1 MLRTTHAAFSAA
13 LSKADSISVLPYDT
27 RLQQHSVLGRR
38 VARNTHNILAE
49 ECGLA
54 LSGDP
59 VRGAHLLEEQTN
71 LLMKQAWSDFQ
82 EIEKEGGIVQKLN
95 DGSAL
100 EQIKK
105 EYSKRKSWISSG
117 HLPIVGTSHFPQE
130 EPMPDIQSP
139 DIALEKK
146 RILEYVFTRGEGPTI
161 GGSGV
166 QSYISQLNSGATRF
180 EIDEGLFFRGAIH
193 TTAMPFYPDSLP
205 FEELRALPPKEL
217 PLILVG
223 TETQWSTRAQ
233 FAEQFLLSGGIRST
247 RIPLAEYLL
256 SSPTTSLLVLCGT
269 DAGYAAHISTINNM
283 RSAPSIILVTQR
295 SDEDVWGRMHNHCD
309 RISLLQC
316 IHAEAT

>member
-1 MLRTTHAAFSAA
+1 
-13 LSKADSISVLPYDT
+13 
-27 RLQQHSVLGRR
+27 
-38 VARNTHNILAE
+38 
-49 ECGLA
+49 
-54 LSGDP
+54 
-59 VRGAHLLEEQTN
+59 
-71 LLMKQAWSDFQ
+71 
-82 EIEKEGGIVQKLN
+82 
-95 DGSAL
+95 
-100 EQIKK
+100 
-105 EYSKRKSWISSG
+105 
-117 HLPIVGTSHFPQE
+117 
-130 EPMPDIQSP
+130 
-139 DIALEKK
+139 
-146 RILEYVFTRGEGPTI
+146 
-161 GGSGV
+161 
-166 QSYISQLNSGATRF
+166 
-180 EIDEGLFFRGAIH
+180 
-193 TTAMPFYPDSLP
+193 MPFYPDSLP